1 MAIILRTDFMFG
13 SPVRIRPIVGQIK
26 EHDPP
31 KDLLR
36 QTLQQVQCSIKY
48 FFSTGAEKNSSKF
61 EHNFEEELHDNW

>member
-31 KDLLR
+31 RICTLSRLR
-36 QTLQQVQCSIKY
+36 QTLQQLQGSIKY
-48 FFSTGAEKNSSKF
+48 FFLNKCREKQLKV
-61 EHNFEEELHDNW
+61 